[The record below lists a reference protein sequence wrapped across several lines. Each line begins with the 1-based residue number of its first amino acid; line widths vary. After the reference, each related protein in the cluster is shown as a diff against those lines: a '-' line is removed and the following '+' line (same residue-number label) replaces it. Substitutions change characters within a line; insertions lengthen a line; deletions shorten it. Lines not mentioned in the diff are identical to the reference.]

1 MAALGN
7 ANLSKII
14 QTYEAKKVNDNDIVD
29 IGRHTNEKFIG
40 VLFPRP
46 YEWGGNHGRTR

>member
-7 ANLSKII
+7 ARLSQII
-14 QTYEAKKVNDNDIVD
+14 QTYESKKVNDNDKLD
-29 IGRHTNEKFIG
+29 TGRHTNKKFIG